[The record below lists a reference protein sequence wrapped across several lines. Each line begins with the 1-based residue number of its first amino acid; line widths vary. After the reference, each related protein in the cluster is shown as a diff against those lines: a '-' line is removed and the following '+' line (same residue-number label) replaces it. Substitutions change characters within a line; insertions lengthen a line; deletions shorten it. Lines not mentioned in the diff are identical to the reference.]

1 MYHLGLVRKK
11 GGTEPVQGASE
22 GKVWI
27 HLTSDRATR
36 GRRTSNCFRLKEAVS
51 DGN

>member
-11 GGTEPVQGASE
+11 GGTEPE

-27 HLTSDRATR
+27 HLTSDKATR
-36 GRRTSNCFRLKEAVS
+36 DRRTSNCLRLKEAVS

>member
-1 MYHLGLVRKK
+1 MYHLGLLRKK

-22 GKVWI
+22 CKVWI
-27 HLTSDRATR
+27 HLMSDKATR
-36 GRRTSNCFRLKEAVS
+36 DRRTSNCFTLKEAVS